1 MIISQ
6 TPLRIPLLGGGTDLP
21 IFSKKYGGI
30 VVTASINK
38 YVYVIIKKNIKGG
51 IRFTGYYNKEI
62 VSNVSSLKHKV
73 IKAVLRNIECFKNIK
88 NIEIIS
94 LSDLPGNSGL
104 GSSSSFTV
112 GLIHA
117 LYNYLDIKTDKKNLA
132 SQAHFIERQVLREEG
147 GVQDQFISS
156 YGGIID
162 LRITKKEIVSIKN
175 FKLSPSIK
183 RELNN
188 RLILFDTNIFR
199 YSKYVHKKTF
209 SSIRKNINKMKSLLM
224 IKKIALRNLN
234 NLKKGNLDYFG
245 KSMDEHWELK
255 KKYGF
260 KITSK
265 KIDKMY
271 ETAKSNGALGGKII
285 GAGSGGFFTVFVK
298 KKSINLLKES
308 FKKINI
314 NHIDYKFTNSGSK
327 IIMSIK

>member
-30 VVTASINK
+30 VLTASINK

-73 IKAVLRNIECFKNIK
+73 IKAVLKNIESFKNI
-88 NIEIIS
+88 NDIEIIS

-112 GLIHA
+112 GLINA
-117 LYNYLDIKTDKKNLA
+117 LYKYLDIKTDKNKLA
-132 SQAHFIERQVLREEG
+132 KQAHFIERQVLGEEG
-147 GVQDQFISS
+147 GVQDQFITS

-162 LRITKKEIVSIKN
+162 MRINKKERVLIKN
-175 FKLSPSIK
+175 FKFSPSIK
-183 RELNN
+183 KELNK
-188 RLILFDTNIFR
+188 RLILFETNIFR
-199 YSKYVHKKTF
+199 YSKHVHKKTF
-209 SSIRKNINKMKSLLM
+209 NSIRKNKDKMKSLLM
-224 IKKIALRNLN
+224 IKKIALRNLK

-271 ETAKSNGALGGKII
+271 EIAKLKGALGGKII
-285 GAGSGGFFTVFVK
+285 GAGSGGFFSVFAK
-298 KKSINLLKES
+298 KKSINNIKKS
-308 FKKINI
+308 FKKLDINY
-314 NHIDYKFTNSGSK
+314 IDYKFTNNGSK